1 MNVSSILRSKGST
14 VETAR
19 PDWTV
24 ARVCERLN
32 ECGVGALVV
41 SMNGRRVDGI
51 VSERDVIRQL
61 ASAGPMIL
69 DLPVADIMQ
78 RNVVTCSRDDNIA
91 HLMETM
97 TRHRFRHLPVVETGE
112 LVGIVSIGDV
122 VKARIQETERE
133 ATALRE
139 YIATG

>member
-1 MNVSSILRSKGST
+1 MNVSSILRSKGNT
-14 VETAR
+14 VETAQ

-24 ARVCERLN
+24 ARVCARLH
-32 ECGVGALVV
+32 ECRVGALVV

-51 VSERDVIRQL
+51 VSERDVIAHL
-61 ASAGPMIL
+61 ALTGPIVL
-69 DLPVADIMQ
+69 DQPVSNIME
-78 RNVVTCSRDDNIA
+78 RNVVTCARDDNIA

-97 TRHRFRHLPVVETGE
+97 TSRRIRHLPVQDGGE

-122 VKARIQETERE
+122 VKARIRETERE

>member
-1 MNVSSILRSKGST
+1 MNVSSILKSKGNN

-19 PDWTV
+19 PEWDV
-24 ARVCERLN
+24 ARVCEHLHA
-32 ECGVGALVV
+32 CGVGALVV
-41 SMNGRRVDGI
+41 STNGRRVDGI
-51 VSERDVIRQL
+51 VSERDVIAQL
-61 ASAGPMIL
+61 AESGTGIL
-69 DLPVADIMQ
+69 DQSVYTIMQ
-78 RNVVTCSRDDNIA
+78 RNVVTCTRGDNIA

-97 TRHRFRHLPVVETGE
+97 TLRRIRHLPVVEDGE

-122 VKARIQETERE
+122 VKARILETERE